1 MVLKV
6 TDGTTSDIT
15 MAENLLAEIDTS
27 RHVLVDKGYWQV
39 KAAFCRPKD
48 CRRVATRYDKLAKND
63 ASILA
68 NATIVAY
75 WT

>member
-6 TDGTTSDIT
+6 TAGTIPDIT
-15 MAENLLAEIDTS
+15 IAEDLL
-27 RHVLVDKGYWQV
+27 L
-39 KAAFCRPKD
+39 KAVFCRPND
-48 CRRVATRYDKLAKND
+48 CRRVATRYDKLARND
-63 ASILA
+63 ASTLA